1 MLSIVGFIKCVIMIN
16 THITQNQITTN
27 LNINNLAQNNSNRI
41 NINYYIKSPQ
51 LRVIDQDGNN
61 IGVISNEEAQRMARD
76 AGLDLIEISASALPP
91 IAKIMDYGKF
101 QYDENKKQKASKATV
116 KTVEIKS
123 IQVKIGTGE
132 NDLNMKARRASEWL
146 SEGHQVKAELF
157 VSGRSKFLPEEF
169 LNARLQKFLNLI
181 SVDYKV
187 AVAIKRGP
195 KGPVIVIEKK
205 K

>member
-1 MLSIVGFIKCVIMIN
+1 M
-16 THITQNQITTN
+16 
-27 LNINNLAQNNSNRI
+27 AQNNSNRI
-41 NINYYIKSPQ
+41 NINYYIKARE

-61 IGVISNEEAQRMARD
+61 IGVISNEDAQKMARN
-76 AGLDLIEISASALPP
+76 AGLDLIEISASAIPP

-101 QYDENKKQKASKATV
+101 QYDENKKQKTSRATV
-116 KTVEIKS
+116 KTVEIKN

-132 NDLNMKARRASEWL
+132 NDLNMKAKRASEWL
-146 SEGHQVKAELF
+146 LEGHQVKAELF

-169 LNARLQKFLNLI
+169 LNTRLQKFLNLI
-181 SVDYKV
+181 SVDYKI
-187 AVAIKRGP
+187 AVAMKRGP

>member
-1 MLSIVGFIKCVIMIN
+1 
-16 THITQNQITTN
+16 
-27 LNINNLAQNNSNRI
+27 LAQYNSNRI
-41 NINYYIKSPQ
+41 NINYYIKAPQ

-61 IGVISNEEAQRMARD
+61 IGIISNEEAQRMARE
-76 AGLDLIEISASALPP
+76 AELDLIEISASAVPP

-116 KTVEIKS
+116 KTVEVKS

-132 NDLNMKARRASEWL
+132 NDLGMKARRASEWL
-146 SEGHQVKAELF
+146 DEGHQVKVELF

-169 LNARLQKFLNLI
+169 LNARLQKFLNLLSIDYKI
-181 SVDYKV
+181 SV
-187 AVAIKRGP
+187 ALKRGP
-195 KGPVIVIEKK
+195 KGPVITIEKK

>member
-1 MLSIVGFIKCVIMIN
+1 MI
-16 THITQNQITTN
+16 ITQIKQNQLNTN

-41 NINYYIKSPQ
+41 NINYYIKAPQ

-61 IGVISNEEAQRMARD
+61 IGVISNEEAQKMAR
-76 AGLDLIEISASALPP
+76 AAELDLIEISASAVPP

-146 SEGHQVKAELF
+146 DEGHQVKAELF

-187 AVAIKRGP
+187 SVPIKRGP

>member
-1 MLSIVGFIKCVIMIN
+1 MII
-16 THITQNQITTN
+16 THIKQNQLTTN

-41 NINYYIKSPQ
+41 NINHYIKARE

-61 IGVISNEEAQRMARD
+61 IGVIPNEEAQRMARD
-76 AGLDLIEISASALPP
+76 AGLDLIEISASAIPP

-146 SEGHQVKAELF
+146 DEGHQVKAELF

-181 SVDYKV
+181 SVDYKI

>member
-1 MLSIVGFIKCVIMIN
+1 M
-16 THITQNQITTN
+16 
-27 LNINNLAQNNSNRI
+27 AQNNSNRI
-41 NINYYIKSPQ
+41 NINYYIKARE

-61 IGVISNEEAQRMARD
+61 IGVISNEEAQRLARD
-76 AGLDLIEISASALPP
+76 AGLDLIEISASAIPP

-132 NDLNMKARRASEWL
+132 NDLNMKALRASEWL
-146 SEGHQVKAELF
+146 EEGHQVKAELF

>member
-1 MLSIVGFIKCVIMIN
+1 M
-16 THITQNQITTN
+16 
-27 LNINNLAQNNSNRI
+27 AQHNSNRI
-41 NINYYIKSPQ
+41 NINYYIKAPQ

-61 IGVISNEEAQRMARD
+61 IGVISNEEAQKMARD
-76 AGLDLIEISASALPP
+76 AELDLIEISASAVPP

-116 KTVEIKS
+116 KSVEIKS
-123 IQVKIGTGE
+123 IQVKIGTGD
-132 NDLNMKARRASEWL
+132 NDLSMKAKRASEWL
-146 SEGHQVKAELF
+146 DEGHQVKAELF

-169 LNARLQKFLNLI
+169 LNTRLQKFLNLI
-181 SVDYKV
+181 SIDYKV
-187 AVAIKRGP
+187 EVAMKRGP

>member
-1 MLSIVGFIKCVIMIN
+1 MIFNKIKQK
-16 THITQNQITTN
+16 TLNQKI
-27 LNINNLAQNNSNRI
+27 NINNLAQHNSNRI
-41 NINYYIKSPQ
+41 NINHYIKARE

-61 IGVISNEEAQRMARD
+61 IGIISNEEAQRMAKE
-76 AGLDLIEISASALPP
+76 AGLDLIEISATAIPP

-101 QYDENKKQKASKATV
+101 QYDENKKQKASRATV

-146 SEGHQVKAELF
+146 DEGHQVKAELF

-187 AVAIKRGP
+187 SVAIKRGP

>member
-1 MLSIVGFIKCVIMIN
+1 M
-16 THITQNQITTN
+16 
-27 LNINNLAQNNSNRI
+27 AQNNSNRI
-41 NINYYIKSPQ
+41 NINYYIKARE

-61 IGVISNEEAQRMARD
+61 IGIISNDEAQRMAKD
-76 AGLDLIEISASALPP
+76 AGLDLIEISANANPP

-101 QYDENKKQKASKATV
+101 QYDENKKQKVSRASV
-116 KTVEIKS
+116 KTVEIKN

-146 SEGHQVKAELF
+146 DEGHQVKAELF

-169 LNARLQKFLNLI
+169 LNTRLQKFLNLI

-187 AVAIKRGP
+187 SVPIKRGP

>member
-1 MLSIVGFIKCVIMIN
+1 M
-16 THITQNQITTN
+16 
-27 LNINNLAQNNSNRI
+27 AQHNSNRI
-41 NINYYIKSPQ
+41 NINYYIKARE

-61 IGVISNEEAQRMARD
+61 IGVISNEEAQKMARD

-101 QYDENKKQKASKATV
+101 QYDENKKQKASRATV

-132 NDLNMKARRASEWL
+132 NDLNMKARRASDWL
-146 SEGHQVKAELF
+146 DEGHQVKAELF

-181 SVDYKV
+181 SIDYKV

>member
-1 MLSIVGFIKCVIMIN
+1 M
-16 THITQNQITTN
+16 
-27 LNINNLAQNNSNRI
+27 AQHNSNRI
-41 NINYYIKSPQ
+41 NINHYIKARE

-61 IGVISNEEAQRMARD
+61 IGIIPNEEAQRMAKE
-76 AGLDLIEISASALPP
+76 AGLDLIEISASAIPP

-101 QYDENKKQKASKATV
+101 QYDENKKQKASRATV
-116 KTVEIKS
+116 KSVEIKS

-132 NDLNMKARRASEWL
+132 NDLNMKAKRASEWL
-146 SEGHQVKAELF
+146 LEGHQVKAELF
-157 VSGRSKFLPEEF
+157 VSGRSKFLPEDF

-181 SVDYKV
+181 SVDYKI

>member
-1 MLSIVGFIKCVIMIN
+1 M
-16 THITQNQITTN
+16 
-27 LNINNLAQNNSNRI
+27 AQHNSNRI
-41 NINYYIKSPQ
+41 NINHFIRARE

-61 IGVISNEEAQRMARD
+61 IGIISNEEAQKMAQE
-76 AGLDLIEISASALPP
+76 AGLDLIEISATAVPP

-116 KTVEIKS
+116 KTVEIKN

-132 NDLNMKARRASEWL
+132 NDLSMKAKRASEWL
-146 SEGHQVKAELF
+146 DEGHQVKAELF
-157 VSGRSKFLPEEF
+157 VSGRSKFLPEDF

-187 AVAIKRGP
+187 SVPIKRGP

>member
-1 MLSIVGFIKCVIMIN
+1 M
-16 THITQNQITTN
+16 
-27 LNINNLAQNNSNRI
+27 AQHNSNRI
-41 NINYYIKSPQ
+41 NINYYIKARE

-61 IGVISNEEAQRMARD
+61 IGVISNEEAQKMARD

-132 NDLNMKARRASEWL
+132 NDLNMKARRASDWL
-146 SEGHQVKAELF
+146 DEGHQVKAELF

-181 SVDYKV
+181 SIDYKV

>member
-1 MLSIVGFIKCVIMIN
+1 MIN

>member
-1 MLSIVGFIKCVIMIN
+1 
-16 THITQNQITTN
+16 
-27 LNINNLAQNNSNRI
+27 LAQHNSNRI
-41 NINYYIKSPQ
+41 NINYYIKARE

-61 IGVISNEEAQRMARD
+61 IGVIPNEEAQKMARD
-76 AGLDLIEISASALPP
+76 AGLDLIEISASAVPP

-146 SEGHQVKAELF
+146 EEGHQVKAELF

-169 LNARLQKFLNLI
+169 LNTRLQKFLNLI
-181 SVDYKV
+181 SIDYKV

>member
-1 MLSIVGFIKCVIMIN
+1 M
-16 THITQNQITTN
+16 
-27 LNINNLAQNNSNRI
+27 AQHNSNRI
-41 NINYYIKSPQ
+41 NINYYIKAPQ

-61 IGVISNEEAQRMARD
+61 IGIISNEEAQKMARD
-76 AGLDLIEISASALPP
+76 AELDLIEISASAVPP

-116 KTVEIKS
+116 KSVEIKS
-123 IQVKIGTGE
+123 IQVKIGTGD
-132 NDLNMKARRASEWL
+132 NDLSMKAKRASEWL
-146 SEGHQVKAELF
+146 DEGHQVKAELF

-169 LNARLQKFLNLI
+169 LNTRLQKFLNLI
-181 SVDYKV
+181 SIDYKV
-187 AVAIKRGP
+187 AVAMKRGP

>member
-1 MLSIVGFIKCVIMIN
+1 M
-16 THITQNQITTN
+16 
-27 LNINNLAQNNSNRI
+27 AQHNSNRI
-41 NINYYIKSPQ
+41 NINHYIKARE

-61 IGVISNEEAQRMARD
+61 IGVIPNEEAQRMAKD
-76 AGLDLIEISASALPP
+76 AGLDLIEISASAIPP

-101 QYDENKKQKASKATV
+101 QYDENKKQKASRATV
-116 KTVEIKS
+116 KSVEIKS

-146 SEGHQVKAELF
+146 DEGHQVKAELF

-187 AVAIKRGP
+187 SVAIKRGP

>member
-1 MLSIVGFIKCVIMIN
+1 M
-16 THITQNQITTN
+16 
-27 LNINNLAQNNSNRI
+27 AQNNSNRI
-41 NINYYIKSPQ
+41 NINYYIKARE

-61 IGVISNEEAQRMARD
+61 IGVISNEEAQRLARD
-76 AGLDLIEISASALPP
+76 AGLDLIEISASAIPP

-146 SEGHQVKAELF
+146 EEGHQVKAELF

>member
-1 MLSIVGFIKCVIMIN
+1 M
-16 THITQNQITTN
+16 
-27 LNINNLAQNNSNRI
+27 AQHNSNRI
-41 NINYYIKSPQ
+41 NINYYIKARE

-61 IGVISNEEAQRMARD
+61 IGVIPNEEAQKMARD
-76 AGLDLIEISASALPP
+76 AGLDLIEISASAVPP

-146 SEGHQVKAELF
+146 EEGHQVKAELF

-169 LNARLQKFLNLI
+169 LNTRLQKFLNLI
-181 SVDYKV
+181 SIDYKV